1 MVDWDSFY
9 SALREPGFVPGYEIQ
24 NHLGGGAFGE
34 VYRLRKLSIGKSF
47 AIKFLRLEESIE
59 QGAGAVERELDSVRL
74 FASIDHPN
82 LVSIE
87 DMGVVREVPYL
98 IMGYA
103 GEDTLARRIQSGELD
118 THSALRYFVQS
129 CRGVLALHDRRLAH
143 FDLKPGNIFL
153 HGDVARVGDY
163 GLAKLLSEDL
173 QKHSS
178 SRGTPQYMAPE
189 MLRGQA
195 DLRADI
201 YSLGVILFECFAGT
215 APYAED
221 FDELQML
228 RTEDQP
234 PAFPS
239 SFPEYLRAVVT
250 RCLRLDP
257 EQRYASISELLGAL
271 GQTARQGE
279 SVRLRYEELTGRT
292 QELQEHEPL
301 TSRGREQVESQQP
314 EPAPEPAKRSDVVL
328 MQTLGDAEDPSQEEL
343 EVAASLPELSSPDA
357 AWRQELERSRS
368 ALEEGAE
375 TQPRAAGF
383 ATVPVPPASKGGLFG
398 SVLQSLVVGI
408 EIMAALFTGPLLA
421 GARSLLSGTDRL
433 LGGVPKPV
441 GWLLRVCLM
450 MLLMSLLGALVVGIL
465 LISLPMKPD

>member
-1 MVDWDSFY
+1 MVNWDAFY

-34 VYRLRKLSIGKSF
+34 VYRLRKTSIGKSF
-47 AIKFLRLEESIE
+47 AIKFLRLEESLE
-59 QGAGAVERELDSVRL
+59 EGSGAVERELDSVRL

-87 DMGVVREVPYL
+87 DMGVVRDVPYL

-118 THSALRYFVQS
+118 SHAALRYFVQS

-143 FDLKPGNIFL
+143 FDLKPSNIFL

-201 YSLGVILFECFAGT
+201 YSLGVILFECFAGVP
-215 APYAED
+215 PYAED
-221 FDELQML
+221 SDELHVIRSQD
-228 RTEDQP
+228 RP
-234 PAFPS
+234 PQFPAAFP
-239 SFPEYLRAVVT
+239 EHLRGVVT

-279 SVRLRYEELTGRT
+279 SVRLRYEELTLGTQALQGR
-292 QELQEHEPL
+292 EPL
-301 TSRGREQVESQQP
+301 TSRGRESLERSQP
-314 EPAPEPAKRSDVVL
+314 EPPARSDVVL
-328 MQTLGDAEDPSQEEL
+328 MQTLGEAGDASPEEL
-343 EVAASLPELSSPDA
+343 EAAASKPELSSPQA
-357 AWRQELERSRS
+357 PWRQELERGRT
-368 ALEEGAE
+368 ALQEGSE
-375 TQPRAAGF
+375 GQPRPAGF
-383 ATVPVPPASKGGLFG
+383 ATVPVPPASMGGLFG
-398 SVLQSLVVGI
+398 SVVQSLVVGI
-408 EIMAALFTGPLLA
+408 EIMAALFTGPILA
-421 GARSLLSGTDRL
+421 GARAILAGTDRL
-433 LGGVPKPV
+433 LSGVPKPV

-465 LISLPMKPD
+465 LISLPIKPD

>member
-1 MVDWDSFY
+1 MVNWDSFY

-34 VYRLRKLSIGKSF
+34 VYRLRKTSIGKSF
-47 AIKFLRLEESIE
+47 AIKFLRLEESLE
-59 QGAGAVERELDSVRL
+59 QGTGAVERELDSVRL

-87 DMGVVREVPYL
+87 DMGVVRDVPYL

-143 FDLKPGNIFL
+143 FDLKPSNIFL

-201 YSLGVILFECFAGT
+201 YSLGVILFECFAGVP
-215 APYAED
+215 PYAED
-221 FDELQML
+221 SDELQVI
-228 RTEDQP
+228 RTEDRP
-234 PAFPS
+234 PQFPD
-239 SFPEYLRAVVT
+239 SFPEHLRGVVT

-279 SVRLRYEELTGRT
+279 SVRLRYEELTLGT
-292 QELQEHEPL
+292 QELQGREPL
-301 TSRGREQVESQQP
+301 TSRGREQVERSQA
-314 EPAPEPAKRSDVVL
+314 EAPVRSDVVL
-328 MQTLGDAEDPSQEEL
+328 MQTLGDADDPSPEEL
-343 EVAASLPELSSPDA
+343 EAAASEPELSSSQAP
-357 AWRQELERSRS
+357 WRQELERGRS
-368 ALEEGAE
+368 ALHEGAE
-375 TQPRAAGF
+375 GQPRPAGF

-398 SVLQSLVVGI
+398 SVMQSLVVGI
-408 EIMAALFTGPLLA
+408 EIMAALFTGPILA
-421 GARSLLSGTDRL
+421 GARGILSGTDRL

-465 LISLPMKPD
+465 LISLPIKPD